1 MVPEGNKKV
10 TEFDLIASHLSGQ
23 NLIEASAGTG
33 KTYTISRIFL
43 RLIVERE
50 FDIATILVV
59 TFTEAATR
67 ELRERIFSLLNEAL
81 TLCIAKNY
89 EDPFFATLFT
99 RVDPDRARSLLERA
113 LRTFDTAA
121 IHTIHGFCQR
131 VLAEYAFE
139 SNVGFHATI
148 AADESLL
155 QREIAADFWR
165 QHFYE
170 GSPPFVAYA
179 LESGLSVD
187 TLYNLSFFSPL
198 QPEMTTIIPA
208 LTPVDVAPMETAFAT
223 QVATVRTL
231 WEQDTAAI
239 TNAFNNSVL
248 KANIYGQRVPKIL
261 SELSHFLAA
270 PLPSPLLFER
280 FSKCTSSG
288 ITAATKK
295 GCEPPQH
302 LFFDACEALTPL
314 ALTVVEHYEMQLIML
329 EQQYLGYY
337 HTELQQRKAA
347 ENHLSFNDLLTH
359 VSYALSAPTTAPSL
373 RGALQ
378 RRFKAACIDEF
389 QDTDALQYSIFS
401 QIFPS
406 PQPLFLIGDPKQSVY
421 RFRGADIFT
430 YLTAAEQ
437 AEQRF
442 TLQYNYRSAPKVLCG
457 VNALFTI
464 HPAPFIYRKISYT
477 PVKYNDTT
485 NEKDFI
491 VAGENRTGCTL
502 WFFDEEQ
509 FAQTASHPEDHV
521 TTVTAQEITRLCS
534 LGVKNQSFI
543 GTTPLL
549 PSSIAVLVRT
559 NREAIR
565 MQESLAEYGV
575 PAVIESGCSVFDSI
589 EATDLWRV
597 MLAILHPE
605 HENLLRA
612 ALTTSLFGFN
622 AQKINQTITDNVALN
637 NVLTLFATCHT
648 LWHDRGFYFMYN
660 TLITKE
666 NMTLTL
672 MQKPRGERSLTNCN
686 HLAEL
691 LHQQEVN
698 SGNTMTQ
705 LFAWFSAKVSG
716 RSAHVPDEEMTR
728 IESDRNAVI
737 ITTIHKSKGL
747 EYPVV
752 FLPFCWNSSP
762 RKPAQHMPLSF
773 HDPANNFAPVLAF
786 GKQLIDQHLPQAFEE
801 ELSEELRLL
810 YVAITRAKSACYL
823 AWGAFSSAKPS
834 ALAYLLTPN
843 CAESV
848 TAEGLTKTLKSFSK
862 NELREYCEVLA
873 HHGNWSITTAPEL
886 SLSQKYTQQSG
897 QKPIAF
903 TPFPGPIPESW
914 RITSFTGLTRS
925 SSVRDHHDHD
935 DSAALTKSSAYTIPQ
950 FIDYQSIM
958 GFPRGAQAGSC
969 LHAVLEQFDLFGP
982 IEQGA
987 EVLINKCLTEYGF
1000 DNRWSPAVASLL
1012 TTVQNLPLDSTT
1024 LTLKLGQLPA
1034 AAVCK
1039 ELSFHLPLTRCT
1051 PELLTKTLQHAGS
1064 LQTDLFALSYQAE
1077 GLDFS
1082 PVNGYLKG
1090 FIDCV
1095 FTWNNRYFI
1104 IDWKSN
1110 FLGDDPDAYKEAHLA
1125 AVMRQEHYTL
1135 QYYLYTVALTA
1146 YLKLRHPGFSYNRH
1160 FGGVYYL
1167 FLRGL
1172 QPGSRSGI
1180 FFDRPAPAA
1189 IDGLCR
1195 AFFLL

>member
-1 MVPEGNKKV
+1 MVPENNKTV
-10 TEFDLIASHLSGQ
+10 TEFDLIATQLSGQ

-50 FDIATILVV
+50 LDIATILVV

-81 TLCIAKNY
+81 LLCIAKNY
-89 EDPFFATLFT
+89 EDPFFAALFT
-99 RVDPDRARSLLERA
+99 RVDLEHARSLLERA

-131 VLAEYAFE
+131 ILAEYAFE
-139 SNVGFHATI
+139 SNVGYRATI
-148 AADESLL
+148 TADESLL
-155 QREIAADFWR
+155 QREIAADYWR

-170 GSPPFVAYA
+170 ESPPFVAYA
-179 LESGLSVD
+179 LESGLSVE
-187 TLYNLSFFSPL
+187 TFCNLSFFSPL
-198 QPEMTTIIPA
+198 QPEMVTTIPV
-208 LTPVDVAPMETAFAT
+208 LTLQDTAQSETAFAT
-223 QVATVRTL
+223 HVATVRAL
-231 WEQDTAAI
+231 WEQNTAAI
-239 TNAFNNSVL
+239 TTLFNSSTL
-248 KANIYGQRVPKIL
+248 KANIYGKRAPKIL
-261 SELSHFLAA
+261 SELGHFLAA

-280 FSKCTSSG
+280 FSKCTTSG

-295 GCEPPQH
+295 GYEPPQH
-302 LFFDACEALTPL
+302 LFFAACETL
-314 ALTVVEHYEMQLIML
+314 ASLAATVVEQYEKQLIML
-329 EQQYLGYY
+329 EQQYLVYY
-337 HTELQQRKAA
+337 HNELQRRKAT
-347 ENHLSFNDLLTH
+347 ENHLSFNDLLTYVAH
-359 VSYALSAPTTAPSL
+359 ALTAPETTSGL
-373 RGALQ
+373 RSALQ

-430 YLTAAEQ
+430 YLAAAEQ

-442 TLQYNYRSAPKVLCG
+442 TLQYNYRSAPEVLNG
-457 VNALFTI
+457 VNTLFTMN
-464 HPAPFIYRKISYT
+464 PTPFIYRNISYA
-477 PVKYNDTT
+477 PVKYRDTT
-485 NEKDFI
+485 NERDFI

-502 WFFDEEQ
+502 WFFDKEQ
-509 FAQTASHPEDHV
+509 FAQAASRPEDHV
-521 TTVTAQEITRLCS
+521 TTITAQEITRLCS
-534 LGVKNQSFI
+534 LGAKNQSFI

-565 MQESLAEYGV
+565 IQESLAEYGV

-597 MLAILHPE
+597 MLAVLHPG

-622 AQKINQTITDNVALN
+622 ALKIDQTSTDNILLH

-648 LWHDRGFYFMYN
+648 LWRDRGFYFMYN
-660 TLITKE
+660 TLINKE
-666 NMTLTL
+666 NITLTL
-672 MQKPRGERSLTNCN
+672 LKKPRGERSLTNCN

-698 SGNTMTQ
+698 AGNTMTQ
-705 LFAWFSAKVSG
+705 LFTWFSAKVGGNSV
-716 RSAHVPDEEMTR
+716 HVPDEEMSR
-728 IESDRNAVI
+728 IESDRDAVI

-762 RKPAQHMPLSF
+762 RKPSQHMPLSF

-786 GKQLIDQHLPQAFEE
+786 GKELIDQHQPQAFEE

-823 AWGAFSSAKPS
+823 AWGAFPSHKPS

-843 CAESV
+843 SAESV
-848 TAEGLTKTLKSFSK
+848 TADGISNKLKSLPN
-862 NELREYCEVLA
+862 NELRDYCEILA
-873 HHGNWSITTAPEL
+873 HQGNWSITTAPEP
-886 SLSQKYTQQSG
+886 SLPPKFSRQSE

-903 TPFPGPIPESW
+903 TPFPGSIPESW

-925 SSVRDHHDHD
+925 STIRNHHDHD
-935 DSAALTKSSAYTIPQ
+935 DTATQVVNSTYTTPQ
-950 FIDYQSIM
+950 FIDYQSII
-958 GFPRGAQAGSC
+958 GFPHGARAGSC
-969 LHAVLEQFDLFGP
+969 LHAVLERFDLSSP
-982 IEQGA
+982 VEQRAA
-987 EVLINKCLTEYGF
+987 ELITENLTAYGF
-1000 DNRWSPAVASLL
+1000 DNQWSPAVVSLL
-1012 TTVQNLPLDSTT
+1012 TTVQNLPLDATT
-1024 LTLKLGQLPA
+1024 PTGTLGQTPA

-1051 PELLTKTLQHAGS
+1051 PELLTKTLQRDGS
-1064 LQTDLFALSYQAE
+1064 LQTDLFTTSYQAE
-1077 GLDFS
+1077 GIDFS

-1095 FTWNNRYFI
+1095 FTWNSRYFI

-1110 FLGDDPDAYKEAHLA
+1110 FLGDDPDDYKETRLS
-1125 AVMRQEHYTL
+1125 AVIRQEHYTL

-1146 YLKLRHPGFSYNRH
+1146 YLKLRHPGFSYKRH
-1160 FGGVYYL
+1160 FGGIYYL

-1172 QPGSRSGI
+1172 QPDSRSGI
-1180 FFDRPAPAA
+1180 FFDRPPSAT
-1189 IDGLCR
+1189 IDGLTR
-1195 AFFLL
+1195 ALFLP